1 MLNIAQI
8 GVGYWGPNLLRNFV
22 DNPNCKLLSVV
33 DLSEERRAYVSNL
46 YPDINVTDQIDDVV
60 NDKQINAIVISTPVF
75 THYDLAIRC
84 LNAGKN
90 VLVEKPM
97 ATKYE
102 EVKKIENIAKKN
114 KLIAMVGHTFL
125 YNSAVKYMKEFIDN
139 GELGDIRY
147 IYSQRLNLGRIRE
160 DVDALWNLAPHD
172 ISIVQYLL
180 NDIDPLSVKRMGQ
193 SYVQKKIDDV
203 AFLNLK
209 YPNNIMENIH
219 VSW

>member
-22 DNPNCKLLSVV
+22 DNPNCNLLSVV
-33 DLSEERRAYVSNL
+33 DLSEERRSYVSNL

-60 NDKQINAIVISTPVF
+60 NDKEINAIVISTPVF

-90 VLVEKPM
+90 ILVEKPM

-139 GELGDIRY
+139 GELGEIRY

-180 NDIDPLSVKRMGQ
+180 NDIAEFIK
-193 SYVQKKIDDV
+193 
-203 AFLNLK
+203 A
-209 YPNNIMENIH
+209 
-219 VSW
+219 W